1 MGPLHG
7 SEVQDFL
14 AAVVLSEGIYKAVD
28 KGARWAEEEM
38 ERVLARFP
46 PNAVSLSLHDIQL
59 ARRGVDH
66 RYLLAHGPGVMYL
79 VCMGTKELRDFMV
92 DVSLRR
98 APWKTTF
105 PSSTNPKD
113 SEEVSLWL
121 QPAVHGGFLKRSVNI
136 PIESLF
142 LHARRRSLRF
152 VICGHSLGGAVAIL
166 CTLRLL
172 SLLSSTSPD
181 KSGDLSRVLKCIC
194 FGTPALGN
202 RALRKHVAAM
212 GWTSVITCYALS
224 ADPVPRVLL
233 RPSDWQALVSMQKDV
248 SDIANVA
255 DQPPPP
261 ATSIKRRSPLRALPR
276 FRHIGRFVL
285 MDKGTSNLPGWR
297 VAHRMFSYR
306 AAAEEMVRGHASPS
320 SPSSS
325 SHATPPDTRTGDSK
339 AAAYDVDWPPKV
351 TSTLA
356 SAHHPLFVNVPKT
369 SALKVAVQ
377 GTGLD
382 FVTGAE
388 LELAGQ
394 EIRFTGKV
402 ISDLNRRRLLEALAS
417 ENLINFPNRAPFS
430 RSSKPKLMER
440 LLSILPPRFRMRFG
454 ILKDGTERNTFMPP
468 VKAEGNLFELIHV
481 EFPDVPVNAFVDL
494 TISCLTDFSKTTPCA
509 VQLHF
514 KTCWIV
520 PLNEGVEL
528 RRLVDGS
535 FNFQNGQ
542 ISNSLKK
549 RGILAVLVNMPLS
562 QTKRT
567 LGDRLITLR
576 DMIRFAHVD
585 DGEGREKSY
594 TPFNALTSLRNF
606 PKREARRLAEGLPVP
621 EAIMFVADIDTIST
635 LSVTTLE
642 GIKKEASS
650 RLVVMCVGVYIK
662 FGSNVDATSIVSLRR
677 KLSASLNLDER
688 LIILLVGQEEM
699 DQQAIVGAFMADV
712 DPPSSFPRARL

>member
-1 MGPLHG
+1 MGPLHE

-28 KGARWAEEEM
+28 KGVRWAEEEM
-38 ERVLARFP
+38 ARVLTRFP

-105 PSSTNPKD
+105 PSSTNLGLD
-113 SEEVSLWL
+113 SEEGSLWL

-142 LHARRRSLRF
+142 LYARRRSLRF

-181 KSGDLSRVLKCIC
+181 QSGDVSRVLKCIC

-202 RALRKHVAAM
+202 RALRKHVASK

-233 RPSDWQALVSMQKDV
+233 RPSDWQALVAMQEDV
-248 SDIANVA
+248 SDIANV
-255 DQPPPP
+255 DDWPPT
-261 ATSIKRRSPLRALPR
+261 ASNKRRTPLRALPR

-285 MDKGTSNLPGWR
+285 MDQATSNLPGWR

-306 AAAEEMVRGHASPS
+306 AAAEEMVRDGASPNTL
-320 SPSSS
+320 P
-325 SHATPPDTRTGDSK
+325 GDSK
-339 AAAYDVDWPPKV
+339 AAAYDVDWLPKV
-351 TSTLA
+351 TITLA
-356 SAHHPLFVNVPKT
+356 SAHHPLFVNAPRT
-369 SALKVAVQ
+369 CGLKVAVQ

-382 FVTGAE
+382 FITGAE
-388 LELAGQ
+388 LELGGQ
-394 EIRFTGKV
+394 ELRLRGKI

-417 ENLINFPNRAPFS
+417 ENLINFPNQAPFS

-440 LLSILPPRFRMRFG
+440 LLSIIPPRFRMRFG
-454 ILKDGTERNTFMPP
+454 ILTDGETERNALLPP
-468 VKAEGNLFELIHV
+468 DKVKADLLELIHV
-481 EFPDVPVNAFVDL
+481 EFSDVPVNTFVDM
-494 TISCLTDFSKTTPCA
+494 TISCFTDFSKTAPYA

-520 PLNEGVEL
+520 PLNDDVEL

-535 FNFQNGQ
+535 FNFQNDH
-542 ISNSLKK
+542 ISNSLKS
-549 RGILAVLVNMPLS
+549 RGVLAVLVNMPLP

-567 LGDRLITLR
+567 LGDRLNTLR
-576 DMIRFAHVD
+576 DMIHFAHID
-585 DGEGREKSY
+585 DAEATEKSY

-606 PKREARRLAEGLPVP
+606 PKREARRLAQGLPAP
-621 EAIMFVADIDTIST
+621 EAVLLVTDIDTIST
-635 LSVTTLE
+635 LSMTMFE
-642 GIKKEASS
+642 GMKKEASS
-650 RLVVMCVGVYIK
+650 RLMVMCVGVYVK
-662 FGSNVDATSIVSLRR
+662 FGTNVDATSIVSLRR
-677 KLSASLNLDER
+677 RLSAWLNLDER
-688 LIILLVGQEEM
+688 LIILLDGQEEK
-699 DQQAIVGAFMADV
+699 DQQAVVGAFMTDV
-712 DPPSSFPRARL
+712 DLPSLPRARL